1 MVAMANTAP
10 KSLTIRTYDVGFG
23 DCFLLSFHYAKFDR
37 HVLIDFGTM
46 RLPPRKTVKGDYIN
60 KVAEAIRQDCG
71 GKLDVVVATH
81 RHRDH
86 ISGFARKNGKGPG
99 EIIRALKPKL
109 VIQPWTEDP
118 KLPKTATGPSPRG
131 YAATLLEMHQVAERI
146 VTAAK
151 GLSGERFEALRGQ
164 LKAIGEDNIQN
175 PDAVANL
182 RTMAKNQFVHHGAN
196 AGLGKIL
203 PGVTTTVLGPPTV
216 KQSAD
221 IKKQRSTDKDE
232 FWHLMAGFWK
242 NLAAT
247 KNAHHR
253 DAKPLFPRH
262 ATKVLPRRAGW
273 FKYTVMREQ
282 ADSMMAIV
290 RMLDKAMNNTSVI
303 LLFEIKDKMILFPG
317 DAQYENWMYTLGKAE
332 LREKLKRVDLY
343 KVGHH
348 GSLNATP
355 KTLWK
360 GFANKA
366 GARKQGRL
374 KTLLSTEKN
383 VHGSTESKTEVP
395 RRTLLSALRDSSDLI
410 NTEEFAPDAL
420 SQAVT
425 LNF

>member
-1 MVAMANTAP
+1 MVAMANNAP

-37 HVLIDFGTM
+37 HVLVDFGTM
-46 RLPPRKTVKGDYIN
+46 RLPRRKTIKGNYIN
-60 KVAEAIRQDCG
+60 KIAEAIRQDCG

-86 ISGFARKNGKGPG
+86 ISGFARNDGKGPG
-99 EIIRALKPKL
+99 EIIRSLKPRL

-131 YAATLLEMHQVAERI
+131 YAATLLDMHRVAEQV
-146 VTAAK
+146 VTAAS
-151 GLSGERFEALRGQ
+151 GLSGGRFDAVRAQ

-182 RTMAKNQFVHHGAN
+182 RTMAKNQFVYHGAN
-196 AGLGKIL
+196 AGLAQIL
-203 PGVTTTVLGPPTV
+203 PGVKTTVLGPPTV
-216 KQSAD
+216 KQSAG
-221 IKKQRSTDKDE
+221 IKTQRSTDQDE

-247 KNAHHR
+247 KRAHNK

-262 ATKVLPRRAGW
+262 PTGTLPRAAGW
-273 FKYTVMREQ
+273 FKYTVMQEQ
-282 ADSMMAIV
+282 ADSMMSIV

-303 LLFEIKDKMILFPG
+303 LLFEIRDKMILFPG
-317 DAQYENWMYTLGKAE
+317 DAQYENWMYTLGKKE
-332 LREKLKRVDLY
+332 LRKKLERVDLY

-355 KTLWK
+355 KTLWN

-374 KTLLSTEKN
+374 KTLLSTEKG
-383 VHGSTESKTEVP
+383 VHGSTENKTEVP
-395 RRTLLSALRDSSDLI
+395 RRTLFNALRDNSDLT

-420 SQAVT
+420 SQMVT
-425 LNF
+425 LTF

>member
-1 MVAMANTAP
+1 MANNAP

-23 DCFLLSFHYAKFDR
+23 DCFLLGFHYAKFDR

-46 RLPPRKTVKGDYIN
+46 RLPQHKTVKGNYIN
-60 KVAEAIRQDCG
+60 KIAETIKRDCG

-86 ISGFARKNGKGPG
+86 ISGFARNDGKGPG
-99 EIIRALKPKL
+99 EIIRALKPRL

-131 YAATLLEMHQVAERI
+131 YTATLLDMHRVAEQV
-146 VTAAK
+146 VTAAS
-151 GLSGERFEALRGQ
+151 GLSGGRFDSVRAQ
-164 LKAIGEDNIQN
+164 LKAIGEDNIAN

-182 RTMAKNQFVHHGAN
+182 RTMAKNQFVYHGAN
-196 AGLGKIL
+196 AGLAQIL
-203 PGVTTTVLGPPTV
+203 PGVKTTVLGPPTV

-221 IKKQRSTDKDE
+221 IKTQRSTDADQ
-232 FWHLMAGFWK
+232 FWHLMASFWK

-247 KNAHHR
+247 KRAHNK

-262 ATKVLPRRAGW
+262 ATRTLPRAAGW

-282 ADSMMAIV
+282 ADSMMSIV

-317 DAQYENWMYTLGKAE
+317 DAQYENWMYALGKKA
-332 LREKLKRVDLY
+332 LRKKLERVDLY

-355 KTLWK
+355 KTLWN

-366 GARKQGRL
+366 GGRKPGRL
-374 KTLLSTEKN
+374 KTLLSTEKG
-383 VHGSTESKTEVP
+383 VHGSTENKTEVP
-395 RRTLLSALRDSSDLI
+395 RRTLLNALRDNSDLT

-420 SQAVT
+420 SQTVT

>member
-1 MVAMANTAP
+1 MVAMANIAP

-46 RLPPRKTVKGDYIN
+46 KLPERKTVKGDYFGRI
-60 KVAEAIRQDCG
+60 AEVIKQDCG

-86 ISGFARKNGKGPG
+86 ISGFARKNGKGSG
-99 EIIRALKPKL
+99 EVIRALKPKL

-118 KLPKTATGPSPRG
+118 TLPKTATAPSQRG
-131 YAATLLEMHQVAERI
+131 YAATLLEMHHVAERI
-146 VTAAK
+146 VSAAK
-151 GLSGERFEALRGQ
+151 GLTGARFETLRAQ

-182 RTMAKNQFVHHGAN
+182 RTMAKNQFVYHGSN

-203 PGVTTTVLGPPTV
+203 PGVKTTVLGPPTV
-216 KQSAD
+216 KQAAD
-221 IKKQRSTDKDE
+221 VKKQRSTDKDE

-247 KNAHHR
+247 KTAHNAG
-253 DAKPLFPRH
+253 AKPLFPRH
-262 ATKVLPRRAGW
+262 ATKALPRRTGW
-273 FKYTVMREQ
+273 FKYTVMQEQ

-303 LLFEIKDKMILFPG
+303 LLFEIKGKMILFSG
-317 DAQYENWMYTLGKAE
+317 DAQYENWMYTLGKPE
-332 LREKLKRVDLY
+332 LRKKLKRVDLY

-355 KTLWK
+355 KTLWN
-360 GFANKA
+360 GFAAKA
-366 GARKQGRL
+366 ASRKQGRL
-374 KTLLSTEKN
+374 KTLLSTKKG
-383 VHGSTESKTEVP
+383 VHGDTANKTEVP
-395 RRTLLSALRDSSDLI
+395 RRTLLGALRDNSDLI